1 MLQQEMT
8 LVTLMIFWG
17 RVKRSQ
23 TFPLMISNS
32 GAHPIGLQK
41 IMGDLITQ
49 LNSASVREFYRD
61 ASVAIANGGENLQ
74 TWLWL
79 KPQQHSRALSDRLVS
94 LVSSMSDEHSQGE
107 ESEESWDNS
116 EECSKTEW
124 LKTVVD
130 CFKKEKLLPFANQL
144 EVINEAVF
152 AFKSG
157 DEECVDETL
166 AAELFEV
173 IQMIRNAW
181 KKGEYDNSSTNF
193 FYDYVSLLGTVQNQ
207 CFFGEEET
215 TQFHLWLKEA
225 VDSIILGARPA
236 SLGSASCPPVWDVA
250 VRVPGLCEVIIAQV

>member
-107 ESEESWDNS
+107 
-116 EECSKTEW
+116 
-124 LKTVVD
+124 
-130 CFKKEKLLPFANQL
+130 EKLLPFANQL